1 VTTRTLPQR
10 TGVLPGLS
18 QVTPHVTGSHARQ
31 DLGPCNAVCT
41 RPLPAGHVSHGANRR
56 TPSLGAM
63 AHPMDRLHAGSAIDA
78 NAACRGGQQQLG
90 TKREWCPVSLVVPAT
105 PRRSGR
111 TETLT

>member
-1 VTTRTLPQR
+1 MTTRTLPQR
-10 TGVLPGLS
+10 TGVLPALS
-18 QVTPHVTGSHARQ
+18 QVMPHVTGSLARQ
-31 DLGPCNAVCT
+31 DLGPCNAART

-56 TPSLGAM
+56 TQSLGAM
-63 AHPMDRLHAGSAIDA
+63 AHPMDRLPAGSAIDA